1 MEAST
6 QGSRAGFVAIM
17 GRPNVG
23 KSTLLNRILG
33 EKLAIVS
40 RRPQTTRN
48 RILGIKT
55 WSDGGGRTNQLVM
68 LDTPGVHRR
77 RANLNKFMV
86 QQALDSLDGVDAILL
101 MTEVGKIRR
110 GEDPDAFKIHALDT
124 FVLEQIRSRSP
135 ASPVVVAL
143 NKIDR
148 LKDRAPLLPAM
159 AGWGELGFDTIL
171 PISALSGEGCEALL
185 EELTARLPE
194 GPPLYPEDLLTDQAE
209 RFLAAELI
217 REQVYLLCRQELPYS
232 AAVEVIR
239 FEEAPSRPNADGA
252 EGRSGATPRSRP
264 SRADRPGVVIEALI
278 HVEQESQKGILIG
291 RRGAMIKAIGTAARE
306 EIEKMLGCRVHLGLT
321 IHVEPSWSRSPAA
334 RRKLGY
340 E

>member
-1 MEAST
+1 VETSPRDS
-6 QGSRAGFVAIM
+6 SRAGFVAII

-55 WSDGGGRTNQLVM
+55 WRDADGGTNQLVL

-86 QQALDSLDGVDAILL
+86 QQALDSLDGVDVILL
-101 MTEVGKIRR
+101 MTEVHSPRG
-110 GEDPDAFKIHALDT
+110 GEDPEEPRVHRIHPQDS
-124 FVLEQIRSRSP
+124 FVLEQIRARAP
-135 ASPVVVAL
+135 TSPVVLVL

-148 LKDRAPLLPAM
+148 LADRRPLLPVM
-159 AGWGELGFDTIL
+159 AGWAEQGFDTIF
-171 PISALSGEGCEALL
+171 PISALRGEGCEMLL
-185 EELTARLPE
+185 EELASRLPE

-217 REQVYLLCRQELPYS
+217 REQIYLRCRQELPYS
-232 AAVEVIR
+232 AAVEVTR
-239 FEEAPSRPNADGA
+239 FEERKDIAI
-252 EGRSGATPRSRP
+252 
-264 SRADRPGVVIEALI
+264 IEALI

-291 RRGAMIKAIGTAARE
+291 KRGSMIKAIGTAARE
-306 EIEKMLGCRVHLGLT
+306 EIADMLGCRVHLELT
-321 IHVEPSWSRSPAA
+321 IHVEPSWSRSPAG